1 MTLNHGDTPMD
12 PAAPPEL
19 NVLATRM
26 EQLEVEVK
34 ALNALL
40 TVLRPILEQLLETVE
55 PHQGHAPRWA
65 QDPGS
70 MAPENSPLQ
79 AAAPATSSLLA
90 RRNAERLNAEVMRRS
105 ARGLDP
111 DNDTELDLLIDRL
124 HELSEE
130 QP

>member
-1 MTLNHGDTPMD
+1 MTLDHCDTPMD
-12 PAAPPEL
+12 PPATPDL

-26 EQLEVEVK
+26 EQLEKEIK
-34 ALNALL
+34 ALNTLL
-40 TVLRPILEQLLETVE
+40 TALRPILERLLETVE
-55 PHQGHAPRWA
+55 PHQGQAPPFA

-70 MAPENSPLQ
+70 MAPKDSPLQ
-79 AAAPATSSLLA
+79 AAAPGTSTLLA